1 MVIQTL
7 YMDFLDEEGKTKTIS
22 IDKPKEDLSEL
33 EVKDAMLEAI
43 SLDVFEYKL
52 VSAKGARIVTRTI
65 EDLEIN

>member
-33 EVKDAMLEAI
+33 EVKEAMLKAI
-43 SLDVFEYKL
+43 NFDVFEYKL